1 MMTPQTFK
9 HPAIVGVSLLLL
21 TSAFAGPALAH
32 HPFAMGDSSEL
43 NAFQG
48 LLSGIGHPLLGPD
61 HFLFMMALLFLG
73 LSKPKE
79 WVLPLVAL
87 GLLGSGIS
95 QIIPISAELETA
107 GEALVSLSLVIEGCV
122 ALNLIPTW
130 LLFPCITLHGYL
142 LGAAIT
148 GAEPTPLIAY
158 FAGLAIAQ
166 TSMLLLVSLIS
177 ERFIRLIGN
186 SWTKILAGVWMG
198 IGFAFAWSVV
208 VP

>member
-1 MMTPQTFK
+1 MISLSPKRTAFL
-9 HPAIVGVSLLLL
+9 GVSLVLL
-21 TSAFAGPALAH
+21 TMAIAGPAQAH

-61 HFLFMMALLFLG
+61 HFLFMAALLFLG
-73 LSKPKE
+73 LSKPKQ

-95 QIIPISAELETA
+95 QIIPIPAGLETA
-107 GEALVSLSLVIEGCV
+107 GEALVSLSLVVEGCV
-122 ALNLIPTW
+122 ALNLLPTW
-130 LLFPCITLHGYL
+130 ILLPCITLHGYL

-148 GAEPTPLIAY
+148 GAEPTPLVAY
-158 FAGLAIAQ
+158 FVGLAIAQ
-166 TSMLLLVSLIS
+166 TLMLLIVSLAS
-177 ERFIRLIGN
+177 ERFIRIIG
-186 SWTKILAGVWMG
+186 SPSLKILAGIWMG

-208 VP
+208 IP

>member
-1 MMTPQTFK
+1 MISLTTKRTAF
-9 HPAIVGVSLLLL
+9 VGTSLVLL
-21 TSAFAGPALAH
+21 TMAVAGPAQAH

-61 HFLFMMALLFLG
+61 HFLFMAALLFLG
-73 LSKPKE
+73 LSKPKQ

-95 QIIPISAELETA
+95 QIIPIPAGLETA
-107 GEALVSLSLVIEGCV
+107 GEALVSLSLVLEGCV
-122 ALNLIPTW
+122 ALNLLPTW
-130 LLFPCITLHGYL
+130 LLLPCITLHGYL

-148 GAEPTPLIAY
+148 GAEPTPLVAY
-158 FAGLAIAQ
+158 FVGLAIAQ
-166 TSMLLLVSLIS
+166 TLMLLIVSLAS
-177 ERFIRLIGN
+177 ERFIRIIG
-186 SWTKILAGVWMG
+186 SPSLKILAGIWMG

-208 VP
+208 IP

>member
-1 MMTPQTFK
+1 M
-9 HPAIVGVSLLLL
+9 ISLTTKRTAFIGTSLVLL
-21 TSAFAGPALAH
+21 TMAIAGPAQAH

-61 HFLFMMALLFLG
+61 HFLFMAALLFLG
-73 LSKPKE
+73 LSKPKQ

-95 QIIPISAELETA
+95 QIIPIPAGLETA
-107 GEALVSLSLVIEGCV
+107 GEALVSLSLVVEGCV
-122 ALNLIPTW
+122 ALNLLPTW
-130 LLFPCITLHGYL
+130 LLLPCITLHGYL

-148 GAEPTPLIAY
+148 GAEPTPLVAY
-158 FAGLAIAQ
+158 FVGLAIAQ
-166 TSMLLLVSLIS
+166 TLMLLIVSLAS
-177 ERFIRLIGN
+177 ERFIRIIG
-186 SWTKILAGVWMG
+186 SPSLKILAGIWMG

-208 VP
+208 IP

>member
-1 MMTPQTFK
+1 MISLTTKRTAF
-9 HPAIVGVSLLLL
+9 VGTSLVLL
-21 TSAFAGPALAH
+21 TMAIAGPAQAH

-61 HFLFMMALLFLG
+61 HFLFMAALLFLG
-73 LSKPKE
+73 LSKPKQ

-95 QIIPISAELETA
+95 QIIPIPAGLETA
-107 GEALVSLSLVIEGCV
+107 GEALVSLSLVVEGCV
-122 ALNLIPTW
+122 ALNLLPTW
-130 LLFPCITLHGYL
+130 LLLPCITLHGYL

-148 GAEPTPLIAY
+148 GAEPTPLVAY
-158 FAGLAIAQ
+158 FVGLAIAQ
-166 TSMLLLVSLIS
+166 TLMLLIVSLAS
-177 ERFIRLIGN
+177 ERFIRIIG
-186 SWTKILAGVWMG
+186 SPSLKILAGIWMG

-208 VP
+208 IP

>member
-1 MMTPQTFK
+1 MISLTTKRTAF
-9 HPAIVGVSLLLL
+9 VGTSLVLL
-21 TSAFAGPALAH
+21 TMAVAGPAQAH

-61 HFLFMMALLFLG
+61 HFLFMAALLFLG
-73 LSKPKE
+73 LSKPKQ

-95 QIIPISAELETA
+95 QIIPIPAGLETA
-107 GEALVSLSLVIEGCV
+107 GEALVSLSLVVEGCV
-122 ALNLIPTW
+122 ALNLLPTW
-130 LLFPCITLHGYL
+130 ILLPCITLHGYL

-148 GAEPTPLIAY
+148 GAEPTPLVAY
-158 FAGLAIAQ
+158 FVGLAIAQ
-166 TSMLLLVSLIS
+166 TLMLLIVSLAS
-177 ERFIRLIGN
+177 ERFIRIIG
-186 SWTKILAGVWMG
+186 SPSLKILAGIWMG

-208 VP
+208 IP

>member
-1 MMTPQTFK
+1 MISLTTKRTAF
-9 HPAIVGVSLLLL
+9 VGTSLVLL
-21 TSAFAGPALAH
+21 TMAIAGPAQAH

-61 HFLFMMALLFLG
+61 HFLFMAALLFLG
-73 LSKPKE
+73 LSKPKQ

-95 QIIPISAELETA
+95 QIIPIPAGLETA
-107 GEALVSLSLVIEGCV
+107 GEALVSLSLVVEGCV
-122 ALNLIPTW
+122 ALNLLPTW
-130 LLFPCITLHGYL
+130 ILLPCITLHGYL

-148 GAEPTPLIAY
+148 GAEPTPLVAY
-158 FAGLAIAQ
+158 FVGLAIAQ
-166 TSMLLLVSLIS
+166 TLMLLIVSLAS
-177 ERFIRLIGN
+177 ERFIRIIG
-186 SWTKILAGVWMG
+186 SPSLKILAGIWMG

-208 VP
+208 IP

>member
-1 MMTPQTFK
+1 M
-9 HPAIVGVSLLLL
+9 ISLTTKRTAFVCTSLVLL
-21 TSAFAGPALAH
+21 TMAVAGPAQAH

-61 HFLFMMALLFLG
+61 HFLFMAALLFLG
-73 LSKPKE
+73 LSKPKQ

-95 QIIPISAELETA
+95 QIIPIPAGLETA
-107 GEALVSLSLVIEGCV
+107 GEALVSLSLVVEGCV
-122 ALNLIPTW
+122 ALNLLPTW
-130 LLFPCITLHGYL
+130 LLLPCITLHGYL

-148 GAEPTPLIAY
+148 GAEPTPLVAY
-158 FAGLAIAQ
+158 FVGLAIAQ
-166 TSMLLLVSLIS
+166 TLMLLIVSLAS
-177 ERFIRLIGN
+177 ERFIRIIG
-186 SWTKILAGVWMG
+186 SPSLKILAGIWMG

-208 VP
+208 IP

>member
-1 MMTPQTFK
+1 MISLTTKRTAF
-9 HPAIVGVSLLLL
+9 VGTSLVLL
-21 TSAFAGPALAH
+21 TMAIAGPAQAH

-61 HFLFMMALLFLG
+61 HFLFMAALLFLG
-73 LSKPKE
+73 LSKPKQ

-95 QIIPISAELETA
+95 QIIPIPAGLETA
-107 GEALVSLSLVIEGCV
+107 GEALVSLSLVVEGCV
-122 ALNLIPTW
+122 ALNLLPTW
-130 LLFPCITLHGYL
+130 ILLPCITLHGYL

-148 GAEPTPLIAY
+148 GAEPTPLVAY
-158 FAGLAIAQ
+158 FVGLAIAQ
-166 TSMLLLVSLIS
+166 TTMLLIVSLAS
-177 ERFIRLIGN
+177 ERFIRIIG
-186 SWTKILAGVWMG
+186 SPSLKILAGIWMG

-208 VP
+208 IP

>member
-1 MMTPQTFK
+1 MISLTTKRTAF
-9 HPAIVGVSLLLL
+9 VGTSLVLL
-21 TSAFAGPALAH
+21 TMAIAGPAQAH

-61 HFLFMMALLFLG
+61 HFLFMAALLFLG
-73 LSKPKE
+73 LSKPKQ

-95 QIIPISAELETA
+95 QIIPIPAGLETA
-107 GEALVSLSLVIEGCV
+107 GEALVSLSLVVEGCV
-122 ALNLIPTW
+122 ALNLLPTW
-130 LLFPCITLHGYL
+130 VLLPCITLHGYL

-148 GAEPTPLIAY
+148 GAEPTPLVAY
-158 FAGLAIAQ
+158 FVGLAIAQ
-166 TSMLLLVSLIS
+166 TLMLLIVSLAS
-177 ERFIRLIGN
+177 ESFIRIIGSP
-186 SWTKILAGVWMG
+186 SWKILAGIWMG

-208 VP
+208 IP